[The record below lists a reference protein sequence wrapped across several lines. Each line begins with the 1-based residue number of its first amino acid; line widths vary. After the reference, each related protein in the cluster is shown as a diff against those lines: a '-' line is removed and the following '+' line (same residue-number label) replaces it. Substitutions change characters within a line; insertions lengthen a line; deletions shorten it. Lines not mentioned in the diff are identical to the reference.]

1 MLLKN
6 IDIISPKITFH
17 YNGSLAHSS
26 IFSGILSI
34 IVIIL
39 IIAFSTPFI
48 NDLIKKKNFN
58 AYYLNSFIEDAPTLM
73 INSTS
78 LFHFVSLELK
88 GHYSLNLGFD
98 FTVFRIIGTLI
109 SFHSKTDIK
118 KIDHWLYGFCV

>member
-1 MLLKN
+1 MFLKK

-34 IVIIL
+34 ISILL

-48 NDLIKKKNFN
+48 SDLITKKNLN
-58 AYYLNSFIEDAPTLM
+58 AYYFNSFIEDAPTLM

-78 LFHFVSLELK
+78 LFHFVSLEIK
-88 GHYSLNLGFD
+88 NRYTLNVGLD
-98 FTVFRIIGTLI
+98 FTIFRIIGSSI
-109 SFHSKTDIK
+109 SFQSKTDIK
-118 KIDHWLYGFCV
+118 KIDHWLYGV